1 MYLFSLK
8 IDDGVLS
15 SVFEEVFVGG
25 DAVVGQDLGE
35 TVGATGVH
43 QVGQELK
50 IWNFILVFKY
60 LNSIIERFKLT
71 YKW

>member
-1 MYLFSLK
+1 MNESFSQNRLSFSKLMYLLSLK

-35 TVGATGVH
+35 TVGAAGVH
-43 QVGQELK
+43 QVGQELQ
-50 IWNFILVFKY
+50 I
-60 LNSIIERFKLT
+60 
-71 YKW
+71 